1 LKGFSPKKLKSKE
14 WLKEKIREIAQEIA
28 KETGQT
34 VETILTMPLLELAA
48 LMKEHDIDI
57 SKLKGR

>member
-1 LKGFSPKKLKSKE
+1 M
-14 WLKEKIREIAQEIA
+14 KIREIAQEIA

-34 VETILTMPLLELAA
+34 VDTILTMPLLELTA

-57 SKLKGR
+57 SKLKGEKL